1 MFSKLSKLREG
12 REERNVIFK
21 FISIEEYLPD
31 MFNQVL
37 DLRAEEDF
45 IKDNIVGSKSFPVV
59 QSELMIKICTEK
71 GDIVSQDYHEDRV
84 RLVEHIW

>member
-1 MFSKLSKLREG
+1 M
-12 REERNVIFK
+12 IFK

-31 MFNQVL
+31 MFDQVL

-45 IKDNIVGSKSFPVV
+45 TKDNIVGSKSFPVV
-59 QSELMIKICTEK
+59 QSELMMKISTEK
-71 GDIVSQDYHEDRV
+71 QDSDSQDYQEDRV

>member
-1 MFSKLSKLREG
+1 M
-12 REERNVIFK
+12 IFK

-31 MFNQVL
+31 IFDQVL

-45 IKDNIVGSKSFPVV
+45 NKDNIVGSKSFPVV
-59 QSELMIKICTEK
+59 QSELMMKISTEK
-71 GDIVSQDYHEDRV
+71 QDSDSQDYQEDRV

>member
-1 MFSKLSKLREG
+1 M
-12 REERNVIFK
+12 IFK

-31 MFNQVL
+31 MFDQVL

-45 IKDNIVGSKSFPVV
+45 NKDNIVGSQSFPVV
-59 QSELMIKICTEK
+59 QSEMMMKVYTEK
-71 GDIVSQDYHEDRV
+71 EVSDSQDCQEDRV